1 MPKIV
6 ENEEATPII
15 CIEEPESHVHP
26 HIQRSIFHQMLRITG
41 QKIISTH
48 SLFIVDQADIYDY
61 LLVKNERGITRIKK
75 IPTWKKGFK
84 FKYGLPQK
92 TYENRKYLTLD
103 EQLLVKR

>member
-1 MPKIV
+1 M
-6 ENEEATPII
+6 
-15 CIEEPESHVHP
+15 
-26 HIQRSIFHQMLRITG
+26 TG

-92 TYENRKYLTLD
+92 AYENRKYLTLD
-103 EQLLVKR
+103 EQLLVKRYVLYENTELFFSSLFVTIQPR